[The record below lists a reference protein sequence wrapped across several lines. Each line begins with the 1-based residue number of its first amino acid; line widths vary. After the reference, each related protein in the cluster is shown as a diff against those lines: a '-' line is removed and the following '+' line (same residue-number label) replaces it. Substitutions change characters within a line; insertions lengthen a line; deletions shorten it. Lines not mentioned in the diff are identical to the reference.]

1 MLEGRCAGGVSY
13 AVKRGGSAV
22 AYCALSVRCGTRD
35 EMGGEGSP
43 QNGGFHS
50 GTAHF
55 VEHTIFKGT
64 TKRNATALN
73 SCLDRLGGELN
84 AYTTKEEIVLHATV
98 LKEDLNKA
106 GFLLF
111 ELVTCPTFPEA
122 EVETERGVIIDEIH
136 SYKDAPAEEIYD
148 VFEEFLFKGH
158 PLSGPILGTVK
169 SVRKITR
176 SDLVRFVREKFLP
189 ENMAF
194 TVVADI
200 DEAVLA
206 KRVEKLVAKFFG
218 GAASDGC
225 SNVFSHFK
233 GEKTANSVQKSHLN
247 GETKTTDPEPAH
259 PKAELNPPQ
268 FNLTLNRRN
277 HQVNCVIG
285 GLAPTLYDHRERIAM
300 VLLTNIIGGP
310 ASNSTLNAI
319 LREKRGWVYAVECSY
334 TQYADSGIVAISLG
348 CEKENLEKCRRI
360 IDRELGKL
368 CEAPL
373 SAARLRAAKKQL
385 LGQVAIG
392 SDNGENQCLSM
403 GKSLMAYGH
412 VFTDEEGKRQIEAV
426 TAEELQTLAVKY
438 FSPTTLSTLVF
449 V

>member
-13 AVKRGGSAV
+13 AVKRGGNAV

-35 EMGGEGSP
+35 EV
-43 QNGGFHS
+43 GFHP

-64 TKRNATALN
+64 ARHNAAAIN
-73 SCLDRLGGELN
+73 SCLDKLGGELN

-106 GFLLF
+106 GSLLF
-111 ELVTCPTFPEA
+111 ELVTCPTFPEG

-136 SYKDAPAEEIYD
+136 SYKDAPAEEVYD
-148 VFEEFLFKGH
+148 VFEEMLFKGH

-169 SVRKITR
+169 SVRKIT
-176 SDLVRFVREKFLP
+176 SAELARFVREKFVP

-200 DEAVLA
+200 PEAALA
-206 KRVEKLVAKFFG
+206 KRVETLVSKFF
-218 GAASDGC
+218 AASASGASDHPFSGNASCKSDGTT
-225 SNVFSHFK
+225 VPSH
-233 GEKTANSVQKSHLN
+233 
-247 GETKTTDPEPAH
+247 PADH
-259 PKAELNPPQ
+259 PKADLNTAQ
-268 FNLTLNRRN
+268 FSLTLNRRN

-285 GLAPTLYDHRERIAM
+285 GLAPTLYDHSERIAM

-310 ASNSTLNAI
+310 ASNSILNAI

-348 CEKENLEKCRRI
+348 CEKENLEKCRRT

-368 CEAPL
+368 RENPL
-373 SAARLRAAKKQL
+373 SAAKLRAAKKQL

-412 VFTDEEGKRQIEAV
+412 VFTDEEGRRQIEAV
-426 TAEELQTLAVKY
+426 TAADLQALAVKY
-438 FSPTTLSTLVF
+438 FSSAILSTLIF
-449 V
+449 I

>member
-13 AVKRGGSAV
+13 AVKRGGHAV
-22 AYCALSVRCGTRD
+22 AYCALSIRCGTRD
-35 EMGGEGSP
+35 EMGGSEGVAGDGV
-43 QNGGFHS
+43 QGFHS

-64 TKRNATALN
+64 ARHNSATIN
-73 SCLDRLGGELN
+73 SCLDKLGGELN

-106 GFLLF
+106 GSLLF
-111 ELVTCPTFPEA
+111 ELVTCPTFPEG

-136 SYKDAPAEEIYD
+136 SYKDAPAEEVYD
-148 VFEEFLFKGH
+148 VFEEMLFKGH
-158 PLSGPILGTVK
+158 PLAGPILGTVK
-169 SVRKITR
+169 SVRKIT
-176 SDLVRFVREKFLP
+176 SAELARFVREKFVP

-200 DEAVLA
+200 PEAALA
-206 KRVEKLVAKFFG
+206 KRVEKLVSKFFDSEPSKKQEFF
-218 GAASDGC
+218 AP
-225 SNVFSHFK
+225 
-233 GEKTANSVQKSHLN
+233 QKA
-247 GETKTTDPEPAH
+247 D
-259 PKAELNPPQ
+259 LNPAQ

-285 GLAPTLYDHRERIAM
+285 GLAPTLYDHSERIAM

-310 ASNSTLNAI
+310 ASNSILNAI

-334 TQYADSGIVAISLG
+334 TQYADSGIIAISLG
-348 CEKENLEKCRRI
+348 CEKENLEKCRRT
-360 IDRELGKL
+360 IDRELAKL
-368 CEAPL
+368 RETPL
-373 SAARLRAAKKQL
+373 SAARLRASKKQL

-412 VFTDEEGKRQIEAV
+412 VFTDEEGRRQIEAV
-426 TAEELQTLAVKY
+426 TAADLQALAVKY
-438 FSPTTLSTLVF
+438 FSPSTLSTLIF
-449 V
+449 I

>member
-1 MLEGRCAGGVSY
+1 MLEGKCAGGVSY

-22 AYCALSVRCGTRD
+22 AYCALSIRCGTRD
-35 EMGGEGSP
+35 EE
-43 QNGGFHS
+43 GFHS

-64 TKRNATALN
+64 AKRNATAIN

-106 GFLLF
+106 GSLLF
-111 ELVTCPTFPEA
+111 EIVTCPTFPEG
-122 EVETERGVIIDEIH
+122 EVETERGVIIDEIN

-148 VFEEFLFKGH
+148 VFEEMLFKGH
-158 PLSGPILGTVK
+158 PLAGPILGTVK

-176 SDLVRFVREKFLP
+176 EELARFVREKFVP

-200 DEAVLA
+200 DEAALA
-206 KRVEKLVAKFFG
+206 GRVEKLVAKFFG
-218 GAASDGC
+218 GAASDSC
-225 SNVFSHFK
+225 SNAGSHFK
-233 GEKTANSVQKSHLN
+233 GEKPSVSEQKSHFD
-247 GETKTTDPEPAH
+247 GEIETSSTAPAY
-259 PKAELNPPQ
+259 PKAELNPPR

-285 GLAPTLYDHRERIAM
+285 GLAPTLYDHSERIAM

-334 TQYADSGIVAISLG
+334 TQYADSGIVAVSLG
-348 CEKENLEKCRRI
+348 CEKENLEKCLRT

-368 CEAPL
+368 RDAPL
-373 SAARLRAAKKQL
+373 SEAKLRAAKKQL
-385 LGQVAIG
+385 LGQIAVG
-392 SDNGENQCLSM
+392 GDNGENQCLSM
-403 GKSLMAYGH
+403 GKSLMSYGH
-412 VFTDEEGKRQIEAV
+412 VFTDEEGRRQIEKI
-426 TAEELQTLAVKY
+426 TAQDLQSLAVKY
-438 FSPTTLSTLVF
+438 LSPSKLSTLIF